1 MKKKKQ
7 TVGKLAT
14 DLAQKSADNTHTAH
28 DQMEESLTDW
38 DRNIFECIDRSKKE
52 YSGDFYLVVI
62 TKKERLLTN
71 VIRNYFMTRV
81 SCPTPDYD
89 QTVYKYNKKDEILD
103 FLWVIPSKDACI
115 MLKENAML
123 VMPEERQLLQFV
135 LDFADGSLY
144 EMAKKL
150 NGESADSILL
160 QE

>member
-1 MKKKKQ
+1 MKK
-7 TVGKLAT
+7 TIGKIAT
-14 DLAQKSADNTHTAH
+14 ELAQKSHDNTHTAH
-28 DQMEESLTDW
+28 DQMEESLSDW
-38 DRNIFECIDRSKKE
+38 DKNIFECVERSKKDF
-52 YSGDFYLVVI
+52 SGDFYLVVV

-71 VIRNYFMTRV
+71 VIRNYFMTRI

-89 QTVYKYNKKDEILD
+89 QTLYKYNSADESLA
-103 FLWVIPSKDACI
+103 FLWVIPSKDACL

-135 LDFADGSLY
+135 LDFADGSLF

-150 NGESADSILL
+150 NGESENSILL

>member
-1 MKKKKQ
+1 MKKKTMGSVSSELAVKQ
-7 TVGKLAT
+7 V
-14 DLAQKSADNTHTAH
+14 DDTHTAH

-38 DRNIFECIDRSKKE
+38 DRNIFECIERSKKE

-89 QTVYKYNKKDEILD
+89 QTVYKYNKKYEILD
-103 FLWVIPSKDACI
+103 FLWVIPSKDACL
-115 MLKENAML
+115 MLRENAMY

-135 LDFADGSLY
+135 LDFADGSLF
-144 EMAKKL
+144 EVAKRL
-150 NGESADSILL
+150 NGETPDSILL